1 METDKKK
8 HRRERIEE
16 AAYAVLQEK
25 GYKGASMLDIAKRA
39 GCSNE
44 TLYRWYGN
52 KQALF
57 TSLVTANAAAVKQK
71 IEQSIQ
77 IDGDTIEELR
87 LLGPLLLDLVTNPK
101 AIALNRAA
109 AGDVY
114 HTGTL
119 GPAVAEG
126 GTLTIAPLVET
137 LIAIG
142 IKRHLLHHS
151 DPAEIAGVFIAILI
165 ADIQIQ
171 RVIGVC
177 PELTDAQKED
187 RADRACAVIQ
197 NLYGGSI

>member
-1 METDKKK
+1 METDKQK
-8 HRRERIEE
+8 HRRERIED

-52 KQALF
+52 KQTLF
-57 TSLVTANAAAVKQK
+57 ASLVTANAAAVKAQ

-77 IDGDTIEELR
+77 TDGDTIEELR
-87 LLGPLLLDLVTNPK
+87 LLGPQLLDLVTSRR

-119 GPAVAEG
+119 GPAIAQG
-126 GTLTIAPLVET
+126 GKDTIAPLVGK
-137 LIAIG
+137 LIASG
-142 IKRHLLHHS
+142 MERQMLQRS
-151 DPAEIAGVFIAILI
+151 DPAEIAAIFIALLI
-165 ADIQIQ
+165 GDTQIQ
-171 RVIGVC
+171 RVIGVI

-197 NLYGGSI
+197 KLYGV